1 MLLFVKKKQCPLAA
15 WGTTG
20 QGAPRP
26 LYPHARGIAPGPF
39 LRCRRLLFQT
49 SFRMFLG
56 ETKREP
62 TGAMKTKKRADE
74 RIYSLTAS
82 FLPFSPDA
90 QASGWRCSTAQPVGR
105 VAVPLPIRNA
115 IIVACNRV
123 SAWRQCRS
131 QFAKKRSSSAKECV
145 RVTRFHRES
154 VCLMQIAISGNGSR
168 GNAPGG
174 VWGNAP

>member
-26 LYPHARGIAPGPF
+26 LAGTSSLHPTREVDERTKKQCPRGAWG
-39 LRCRRLLFQT
+39 
-49 SFRMFLG
+49 
-56 ETKREP
+56 TKGCVP
-62 TGAMKTKKRADE
+62 TGAMKTKKRAAE
-74 RIYSLTAS
+74 RIHSLTAS

-90 QASGWRCSTAQPVGR
+90 QASGWRCTTAQPVGR

-123 SAWRQCRS
+123 SACGQCRN
-131 QFAKKRSSSAKECV
+131 QLANTQSSSAKECV
-145 RVTRFHRES
+145 RVTHFHRES